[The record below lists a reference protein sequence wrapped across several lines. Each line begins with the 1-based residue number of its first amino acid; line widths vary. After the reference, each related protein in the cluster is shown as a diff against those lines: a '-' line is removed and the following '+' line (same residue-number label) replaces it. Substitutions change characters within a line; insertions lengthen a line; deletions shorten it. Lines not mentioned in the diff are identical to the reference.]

1 MIAPLLLAAGVASA
15 AFRSAFPEASLI
27 ESPDS
32 GRLRSA
38 SGFSA
43 KGLGSTPEAAAR
55 AFLAQYGA
63 AFGIVPPFELVTLS
77 APPAGQP
84 GAVRFERRIVGL
96 PVFEGDLTA
105 GVDAENTIILV
116 NTADVPPVVKGKAAL
131 SRAAAIRAAKRAIP
145 NLQTDD
151 QPRAER
157 GFKAFLGV
165 VRPVWRVEFA
175 ARRPPGDFRSDVDAQ
190 TGKVLLRVNLRE
202 SGVGLPGR

>member
-1 MIAPLLLAAGVASA
+1 MIAPLLLAASVASA
-15 AFRSAFPEASLI
+15 AFRSAFPGAALI

-43 KGLGSTPEAAAR
+43 KGLGNTPEVAAR

-63 AFGIVPPFELVTLS
+63 EFGIVPPFELVTTS

-84 GAVRFERRIVGL
+84 GAVRFERRVEGL
-96 PVFEGDLTA
+96 PVFDGDLA
-105 GVDAENTIILV
+105 VGVDAENTIILV
-116 NTADVPPVVKGKAAL
+116 NTADVPPVIKGKARL

-145 NLQTDD
+145 NLESDD

-157 GFKAFLGV
+157 GFKAFFGA

-175 ARRPPGDFRSDVDAQ
+175 ARRPPGDFRSDVDAH
-190 TGKVLLRVNLRE
+190 TGKVLSRVNLRD
-202 SGVGLPGR
+202 SGAGQPGR